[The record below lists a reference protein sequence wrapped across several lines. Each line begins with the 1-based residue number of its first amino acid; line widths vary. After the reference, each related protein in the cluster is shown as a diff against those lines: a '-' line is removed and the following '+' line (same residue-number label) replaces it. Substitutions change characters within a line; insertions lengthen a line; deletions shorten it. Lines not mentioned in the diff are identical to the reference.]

1 MNPGLI
7 RLLGNKFTKTKAV
20 RLVFSTYNGL
30 FLLMLVEVFQ
40 LRNRITHGVTKIIL
54 KETELIE
61 VN

>member
-1 MNPGLI
+1 M
-7 RLLGNKFTKTKAV
+7 
-20 RLVFSTYNGL
+20 LVFSTYHGL

-54 KETELIE
+54 KER